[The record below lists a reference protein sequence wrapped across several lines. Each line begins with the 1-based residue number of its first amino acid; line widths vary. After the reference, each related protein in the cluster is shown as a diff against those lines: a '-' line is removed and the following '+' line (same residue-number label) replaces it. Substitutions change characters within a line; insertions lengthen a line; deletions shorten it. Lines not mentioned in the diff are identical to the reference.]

1 MTTRTPFGL
10 ALISIA
16 LLSACSTVPTPNP
29 QLTQAKS
36 DLSMVQSDPRTSRMA
51 ATELQQ
57 AIDSLNTA
65 NASWEREAPTE
76 QVNHLAYLARQRVA
90 IARETVAMRSAEQ
103 AASETGTDRTRIQL
117 EARTQEANSAQRQA
131 DVAKSDAL
139 VAQQGTERARAV
151 ATEAQLQADLAQAQN
166 QQLQE
171 RLREL
176 NAKPSPQGILLTL
189 GDVLFDTDKAQLK
202 PAGLQLVRQL
212 AVVLRDYPTHTAQVD
227 GFTDSTGTEAH
238 NLTLSGQRAEA
249 VRNALVSE
257 GVSSTRVTTQAL
269 GTSNPVA
276 SNATADGR
284 LLNRRVEIILSN
296 GRGTNTVR

>member
-117 EARTQEANSAQRQA
+117 EARTQEVNSAQRQA

-139 VAQQGTERARAV
+139 AAQQGTERARAV

-257 GVSSTRVTTQAL
+257 GVS
-269 GTSNPVA
+269 
-276 SNATADGR
+276 
-284 LLNRRVEIILSN
+284 
-296 GRGTNTVR
+296 